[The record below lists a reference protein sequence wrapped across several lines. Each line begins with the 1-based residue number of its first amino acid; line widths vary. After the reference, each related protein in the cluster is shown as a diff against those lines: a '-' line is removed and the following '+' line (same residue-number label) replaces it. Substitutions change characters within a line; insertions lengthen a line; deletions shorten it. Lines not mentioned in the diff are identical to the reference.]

1 MYYRYDIRFL
11 VNFYQSQFLQLNLSK
26 QTLLAQN
33 YFNCIRNLDSFTHID
48 YSEQLRDHLH
58 LGRELSILFLNIR
71 NRNKPRRIGLIS
83 TNHSLNPEISGLL
96 ERALK
101 SQLNLPSCIKSS
113 PSYFSPI
120 KKTLLAS
127 WFHLG

>member
-1 MYYRYDIRFL
+1 MYCRYDIRFL
-11 VNFYQSQFLQLNLSK
+11 VNFYQNQFLRLILSK
-26 QTLLAQN
+26 QTLLQQN
-33 YFNCIRNLDSFTHID
+33 YLNYILNLDSSTHID
-48 YSEQLRDHLH
+48 YSKQLCDHLH
-58 LGRELSILFLNIR
+58 LGRELSIFFLNIR
-71 NRNKPRRIGLIS
+71 NLNKPRRIGLIS

-101 SQLNLPSCIKSS
+101 SQLNLPSCTKSS